1 VAEALGDF
9 QNANA
14 WLAHVYED
22 AYNTSYEGWRILDQ
36 CIVVEKMQYL
46 QYPFIPSSHFLL

>member
-1 VAEALGDF
+1 VAEAFGDF

-22 AYNTSYEGWRILDQ
+22 AYNTLYEGWRIIDE
-36 CIVVEKMQYL
+36 CIVVEEMLLGLYNT
-46 QYPFIPSSHFLL
+46 PPFLLLT